1 MKIYLGADHRGFNLK
16 ETLKKWLSRKGFSV
30 FDFGTNSKNSVDYPD
45 FAWPVAEKVSRE
57 KNSRGIVICGSGQ
70 GTAIVANKAKNVRAA
85 LVWTIKGAKETRE
98 HNDTNVLSLPAD
110 FISALLAQ
118 KIVKSWL
125 STPFSNESRHQRRL
139 KKIRQIEKHG

>member
-1 MKIYLGADHRGFNLK
+1 MKIYLGADHRGFELK
-16 ETLKKWLSRKGFSV
+16 EVLKKWLSKKGFLI
-30 FDFGTNSKNSVDYPD
+30 FDFGTNSRDSVDYPD
-45 FAWPVAEKVSRE
+45 FAWPVAQKISKN

-110 FISALLAQ
+110 FVKASLAK
-118 KIVKSWL
+118 KIVEMWL
-125 STPFSNESRHQRRL
+125 DTSFSNQARHKRRL
-139 KKIRQIEKHG
+139 NKIKKLENE